1 MHIFRVTP
9 ARGFPQISINFLH
22 ASRARRGRK
31 YLKVYPPARTLELL
45 AYYEA
50 FDDPRFIPRKK
61 AEISKRQY
69 SSKDKSSNVH
79 DFGLSSVQYHGRGV
93 HSCST
98 LM

>member
-1 MHIFRVTP
+1 MHIFRVTL
-9 ARGFPQISINFLH
+9 AHGFPQISINFLH

-31 YLKVYPPARTLELL
+31 YLKVYPPSRTLELL
-45 AYYEA
+45 AFDEA
-50 FDDPRFIPRKK
+50 FDEPRFIPRKK